1 MELLAVTISVTFLI
15 FGLIGFIADQVI
27 TFIDNKRGNK

>member
-15 FGLIGFIADQVI
+15 FGLVGFIADQVL
-27 TFIDNKRGNK
+27 TYRDKRGNK